1 MRKEVELRLSPKEA
15 AQTENFKKHLARKLK
30 QNPNHIKAFE
40 LIRRSIDARNK
51 NVKIQL
57 LFSVFLFEEPEK
69 ELIKPVEYKIK
80 KNAKQVVVVGTG
92 PAGLF
97 AALGLLE
104 NGIKPIVLE
113 RGKEVSDRKKD
124 LAILNKNHV
133 VNPDSNYCFGEGG
146 AGTFSDGKLYTRSS
160 KRGNVKQILDTF
172 VQHGAN
178 PDILIDAHPHLGT
191 NKLPAIIKNMRNT
204 ILQAGGDIYF
214 ETRVEDF
221 ILENNKIRGVRTQK
235 GEEFIA
241 DAVVLA
247 TGHSARDIYRLL
259 HQKGIR
265 LEAKDFAMGVR
276 IEHPQQLINSI
287 QYHNPVK
294 DPLLPTAS
302 YNLVCQ
308 AQNRGVFSFCMC
320 PGGIIVPSATEANQV
335 VVNGMSNADRS
346 SPYANSGIVVS
357 VTQEDI
363 AAYANNGVF
372 AGLAYQEEMEQMAF
386 MAGGQ
391 TQTAPAQRMVDFVEQ
406 KFSQSLPNTSYIPG
420 VKSAPLHQLLPNGL
434 SIRLREAFQNFA
446 KKMPGYYSQEAII
459 LGVESRTSS
468 PLRIPRKKENMEH
481 TDIEN
486 LFPVGEG
493 AGYAGG
499 IVSSAIDGYNASQFV
514 ASKLS

>member
-1 MRKEVELRLSPKEA
+1 LL
-15 AQTENFKKHLARKLK
+15 
-30 QNPNHIKAFE
+30 
-40 LIRRSIDARNK
+40 RRSIDARSK
-51 NVKIQL
+51 NIKIQL
-57 LFSVFLFEEPEK
+57 LFEVYLFDEPIEESP
-69 ELIKPVEYKIK
+69 LNPVYKTST
-80 KNAKQVVVVGTG
+80 NAKKTLVIGAG

-104 NGIKPIVLE
+104 KGIKPIILE
-113 RGKEVSDRKKD
+113 RGKEVSERKKD
-124 LAILNKNHV
+124 LAILNKNHL

-191 NKLPAIIKNMRNT
+191 NKLPSIIKNMRNT
-204 ILQAGGDIYF
+204 ILQAGGEIHF
-214 ETRVEDF
+214 ENKVIDF
-221 ILENNKIRGVRTQK
+221 IVTQNKIRGVRNQHNK
-235 GEEFIA
+235 EFIA
-241 DAVVLA
+241 DAVILA

-265 LEAKDFAMGVR
+265 IEAKDFAMGVR

-287 QYHNPVK
+287 QY
-294 DPLLPTAS
+294 
-302 YNLVCQ
+302 
-308 AQNRGVFSFCMC
+308 QNRGVFSFCMC

-363 AAYANNGVF
+363 AAYANKGVF
-372 AGLAYQEEMEQMAF
+372 AGLAYQEELEQMAF
-386 MAGGQ
+386 KAGGQ

-420 VKSAPLHQLLPNGL
+420 VKSAPLHELLPNGL

-481 TDIEN
+481 IDIEN

-493 AGYAGG
+493 AGFAGG
-499 IVSSAIDGYNASQFV
+499 IVSSAIDGYNASQFI
-514 ASKLS
+514 AQKLH